1 MRKIDFK
8 KIGLAAMMLLSAL
21 TFQSCDNDNDT
32 DWDRVFP
39 NALVTVKKSGDACY
53 LQLDD
58 NTTLLAKNL
67 KPTIFDG
74 KEVRALVNYTQTSEK
89 SEKYNQVI
97 HVNWIDSILTKKPV
111 PSLGSDTENRE
122 KYGDEELRHNANG
135 DPQNYWRDALVAF
148 NLNDAVPDTEG
159 KTVKLTIRW
168 RSSQGYKKVYF
179 DYCSRKPI
187 SSPKMLE
194 GYSQAGRDIR

>member
-74 KEVRALVNYTQTSEK
+74 KEVRALVNYSQTSEK

-97 HVNWIDSILTKKPV
+97 HVNWIDSILTR
-111 PSLGSDTENRE
+111 SLTH
-122 KYGDEELRHNANG
+122 LH
-135 DPQNYWRDALVAF
+135 
-148 NLNDAVPDTEG
+148 
-159 KTVKLTIRW
+159 LT
-168 RSSQGYKKVYF
+168 
-179 DYCSRKPI
+179 
-187 SSPKMLE
+187 SPLSPLSTFHPN
-194 GYSQAGRDIR
+194 YSQLSLSLPYFFLFINNPPPKY

>member
-67 KPTIFDG
+67 KPTILT
-74 KEVRALVNYTQTSEK
+74 VRRFAPWSTTRRPRRRAR
-89 SEKYNQVI
+89 
-97 HVNWIDSILTKKPV
+97 SIT
-111 PSLGSDTENRE
+111 R
-122 KYGDEELRHNANG
+122 
-135 DPQNYWRDALVAF
+135 
-148 NLNDAVPDTEG
+148 
-159 KTVKLTIRW
+159 
-168 RSSQGYKKVYF
+168 
-179 DYCSRKPI
+179 
-187 SSPKMLE
+187 
-194 GYSQAGRDIR
+194 

>member
-1 MRKIDFK
+1 
-8 KIGLAAMMLLSAL
+8 MMLLSAL

-74 KEVRALVNYTQTSEK
+74 KEGSRPGQLHA
-89 SEKYNQVI
+89 
-97 HVNWIDSILTKKPV
+97 D
-111 PSLGSDTENRE
+111 LGEERE
-122 KYGDEELRHNANG
+122 
-135 DPQNYWRDALVAF
+135 V
-148 NLNDAVPDTEG
+148 
-159 KTVKLTIRW
+159 
-168 RSSQGYKKVYF
+168 
-179 DYCSRKPI
+179 
-187 SSPKMLE
+187 
-194 GYSQAGRDIR
+194 

>member
-74 KEVRALVNYTQTSEK
+74 KEVRALVNYSQTSEK
-89 SEKYNQVI
+89 SEKYNQI
-97 HVNWIDSILTKKPV
+97 GRAHV
-111 PSLGSDTENRE
+111 
-122 KYGDEELRHNANG
+122 
-135 DPQNYWRDALVAF
+135 
-148 NLNDAVPDTEG
+148 
-159 KTVKLTIRW
+159 
-168 RSSQGYKKVYF
+168 
-179 DYCSRKPI
+179 
-187 SSPKMLE
+187 
-194 GYSQAGRDIR
+194 

>member
-8 KIGLAAMMLLSAL
+8 KIGLAAMMLLSGL

-74 KEVRALVNYTQTSEK
+74 KEVRALVNYSQTSEN

-97 HVNWIDSILTKKPV
+97 HVNWIDSILTK
-111 PSLGSDTENRE
+111 E
-122 KYGDEELRHNANG
+122 A
-135 DPQNYWRDALVAF
+135 
-148 NLNDAVPDTEG
+148 
-159 KTVKLTIRW
+159 
-168 RSSQGYKKVYF
+168 SSF
-179 DYCSRKPI
+179 ARF
-187 SSPKMLE
+187 
-194 GYSQAGRDIR
+194 